1 MNQLTATKSNLDEA
15 RRLLAFSRG
24 GYRILDR
31 KRSVLMREFMR
42 LKAEAL
48 ELAEQADREESEF
61 YHAIAMAKVS
71 EGAEE
76 VENISRSVSADE
88 GITVLRESVMGV
100 ELPRILSH
108 EGQMNPSYSLYR
120 STESMDRA
128 FQAALKF
135 KQTFIRV
142 LEAISSLQRLSAEIR
157 KSGKRADSINK
168 IQIPRYEAE
177 VKRLSQALEEKDRED
192 LFRLKRGKEKLASH
206 RS

>member
-76 VENISRSVSADE
+76 VENISRSVRADE

-168 IQIPRYEAE
+168 IHIPRYEAE

>member
-88 GITVLRESVMGV
+88 GITVLRESV
-100 ELPRILSH
+100 
-108 EGQMNPSYSLYR
+108 
-120 STESMDRA
+120 
-128 FQAALKF
+128 
-135 KQTFIRV
+135 RV
-142 LEAISSLQRLSAEIR
+142 WNS
-157 KSGKRADSINK
+157 
-168 IQIPRYEAE
+168 
-177 VKRLSQALEEKDRED
+177 
-192 LFRLKRGKEKLASH
+192 LASSAT
-206 RS
+206 RGR

>member
-76 VENISRSVSADE
+76 VENISRSVRADE

-100 ELPRILSH
+100 ELPRILSR

-168 IQIPRYEAE
+168 IQIPRYEEE